1 MKHFSRL
8 EYVLGNVDCIILAYL
23 ANTTYIK
30 TLQDIMARQK
40 YTISKC

>member
-23 ANTTYIK
+23 ANITYIK
-30 TLQDIMARQK
+30 TLQDMTRQK
-40 YTISKC
+40 YAINKC